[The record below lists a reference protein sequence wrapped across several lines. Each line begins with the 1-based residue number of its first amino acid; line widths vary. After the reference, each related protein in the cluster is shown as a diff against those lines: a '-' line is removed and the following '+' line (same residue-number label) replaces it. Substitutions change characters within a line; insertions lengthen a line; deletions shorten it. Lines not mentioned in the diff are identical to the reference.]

1 MYVFLKSP
9 QKEVVHSKN
18 YKAEFY
24 QSILDHQT
32 TLLKIRT
39 YLYKTGLNY
48 WGWGKAWSK
57 FLAY

>member
-18 YKAEFY
+18 YKAELY

-32 TLLKIRT
+32 TLEL
-39 YLYKTGLNY
+39 LGMGESLV
-48 WGWGKAWSK
+48 
-57 FLAY
+57 